1 MINHIHIEFPQI
13 RGISNGRIIC
23 ACYPHLSACKSAHF
37 PHIQKVRGNF
47 NSHKGKTEGLRDTF
61 TDVSCVVKKTFYHNQ
76 NFTPEIH

>member
-1 MINHIHIEFPQI
+1 MRQPIHI
-13 RGISNGRIIC
+13 
-23 ACYPHLSACKSAHF
+23 

>member
-23 ACYPHLSACKSAHF
+23 ACYPHVSALKLADCAYASAHI

-47 NSHKGKTEGLRDTF
+47 NSHKGKT
-61 TDVSCVVKKTFYHNQ
+61 
-76 NFTPEIH
+76 